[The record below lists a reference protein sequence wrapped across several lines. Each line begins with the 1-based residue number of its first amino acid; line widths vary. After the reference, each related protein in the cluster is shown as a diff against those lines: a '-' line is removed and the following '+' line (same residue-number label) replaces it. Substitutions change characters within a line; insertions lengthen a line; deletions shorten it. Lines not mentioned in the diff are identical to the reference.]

1 MCSRPTCPVPARTAS
16 AQPLALGSVYRQML
30 QQASMLAYKNAFAM
44 LALTAL
50 LLSPLVWIM
59 RLPPK
64 MKKVDPEQLAAH

>member
-1 MCSRPTCPVPARTAS
+1 MSFAS
-16 AQPLALGSVYRQML
+16 ARPIAMGSVYSQML

-59 RLPPK
+59 RLAPK
-64 MKKVDPEQLAAH
+64 RVKVEAEVEQLAAH